1 VALCLTV
8 LFLVVSLLT
17 AVPAFAQVRP
27 ILERVSL
34 VTVAAA
40 GEWPHV
46 RVSDPGAAMALRH
59 GLDMASR
66 LLDDAECR
74 KVLTEFQT
82 EKDQPLTA
90 ALLQM
95 SLGIQDYLRFVYFRD
110 GSQYPACSAAVAY
123 TTVGGRVVF
132 VCANSLERHW
142 RSNRNHVV
150 FALVHEV
157 LHTLGLGENPPS
169 SPEITYRV
177 RKRCWSALAAAR

>member
-1 VALCLTV
+1 MALRLTV
-8 LFLVVSLLT
+8 LFLVVSLLF
-17 AVPAFAQVRP
+17 AVPAFAQARP

-46 RVSDPGAAMALRH
+46 RVSDPSAAMALRH
-59 GLDMASR
+59 GLDTASR
-66 LLDDAECR
+66 LLDDAECQTL
-74 KVLTEFQT
+74 LTEFQT
-82 EKDQPLTA
+82 GEGQPLTA

-95 SLGIQDYLRFVYFRD
+95 SLGIQDYLRFVYFFD
-110 GSQYPACSAAVAY
+110 GSQHPACSTAVAY
-123 TTVGGRVVF
+123 TAVSGRVVF
-132 VCANSLERHW
+132 VCAKSLERHW

-177 RKRCWSALAAAR
+177 RNRCWSALAAAR